1 MAVFFLNRDIL
12 MTFFKNRKKEMRVK
26 MNGFLIFV
34 NTIPGI
40 ILLVTV
46 CVSILLILV
55 LVLLKTLSKAGKTLN
70 LKIFGKHKGG
80 EENKD
85 EDSTNSLPHLKTSKE
100 QFEQIVHNI
109 KYHRFFSNTLVENE
123 YGFDWKLYDA
133 LLQEKFKVE
142 DERIISFKKT
152 IANKFLSNCLFKYL
166 EDTVK
171 EWLEEVLEQYK
182 DAKEE
187 TNAYQVPPTMCSIID
202 RIQRFTKQTS
212 DLASKVQIPFGKK
225 VITGIP
231 PEFVKCFCTIV
242 NQNFGVV
249 YTTISSIVYTGSMTW
264 YDKINE
270 ILDMM
275 ELIMSYVKTGVDS
288 TLVVMNGQI
297 ERYVEN
303 LSKTE

>member
-1 MAVFFLNRDIL
+1 
-12 MTFFKNRKKEMRVK
+12 
-26 MNGFLIFV
+26 MNGFLIFI
-34 NTIPGI
+34 NSIPGLI
-40 ILLVTV
+40 VLVTV
-46 CVSILLILV
+46 CVSILLILI
-55 LVLLKTLSKAGKTLN
+55 LLLLKTLSKAGKTLN
-70 LKIFGKHKGG
+70 LKIFGKNKSGD
-80 EENKD
+80 EEKD
-85 EDSTNSLPHLKTSKE
+85 EEETENLPHIKTTTE

-109 KYHRFFSNTLVENE
+109 KYHRFFSNTMVENE
-123 YGFDWKLYDA
+123 YGFEWKLYDA

-142 DERIISFKKT
+142 DERVIAFKKI

-171 EWLEEVLEQYK
+171 EWLDEVLEQYK

-187 TNAYQVPPTMCSIID
+187 TNVYQVPPTMCSIID
-202 RIQRFTKQTS
+202 RIHRFTKQTTE
-212 DLASKVQIPFGKK
+212 LASRVQIPFENK

-242 NQNFGVV
+242 NQNFDVV
-249 YTTISSIVYTGSMTW
+249 YTTISSIVYMGSMTW

-297 ERYVEN
+297 EQYVEN
-303 LSKTE
+303 LSKTK

>member
-1 MAVFFLNRDIL
+1 
-12 MTFFKNRKKEMRVK
+12 
-26 MNGFLIFV
+26 MNTFLIFL
-34 NTIPGI
+34 NSIPGI

-46 CVSILLILV
+46 CVSIVLVLILI
-55 LVLLKTLSKAGKTLN
+55 LLKTLSKAGKILN
-70 LKIFGKHKGG
+70 LKILGKHRESD
-80 EENKD
+80 EENKKGKD
-85 EDSTNSLPHLKTSKE
+85 NETTLPHIKTTKE

-109 KYHRFFSNTLVENE
+109 KYHRFFSNTMVENE
-123 YGFDWKLYDA
+123 YGFEWKLYDA

-142 DERIISFKKT
+142 DERVIAFKKT

-171 EWLEEVLEQYK
+171 EWLDEVLEQYK

-187 TNAYQVPPTMCSIID
+187 TNVYQVPPTMCSIID
-202 RIQRFTKQTS
+202 RIQRFTKQTTE
-212 DLASKVQIPFGKK
+212 LASRVQIPFEKK

-242 NQNFGVV
+242 NQNIGVV
-249 YTTISSIVYTGSMTW
+249 YTTISSIVYMGSMTW

-297 ERYVEN
+297 EQYVEN